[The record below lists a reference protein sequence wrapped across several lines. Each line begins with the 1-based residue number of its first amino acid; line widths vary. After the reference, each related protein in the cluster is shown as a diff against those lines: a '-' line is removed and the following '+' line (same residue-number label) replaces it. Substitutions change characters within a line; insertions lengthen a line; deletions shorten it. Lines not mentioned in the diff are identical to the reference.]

1 MKICKQIEQMN
12 KKNQKMKKNNQLGK
26 FMIQNK
32 IGLLKIIFF
41 NKEYNNYQKKIS
53 KMIYIGKLKNNL

>member
-32 IGLLKIIFF
+32 IGLSKIIFF

-53 KMIYIGKLKNNL
+53 KMIYKGKLKNNL